1 LFNQII
7 NVLKILIMNLE
18 NLNLVELNAQEVE
31 QTEGGFFPIVVW
43 GVVIGAEY
51 VAGLFFAG
59 VGVGAAVAASQ
70 HR

>member
-1 LFNQII
+1 
-7 NVLKILIMNLE
+7 MNLN

-31 QTEGGFFPIVVW
+31 EVDGGFFPIVIW

-59 VGVGAAVAASQ
+59 VAVGAAVAQ
-70 HR
+70 GQK